1 MKGPLEKMLR
11 YNQIIYRLFAFLSAL
26 FILGTTFSTA
36 IVFADDK
43 SLDTG
48 NDIKD
53 EMIFITS
60 DKLISDNEA
69 GYAEFIGNVRVVQGA
84 AVITANK
91 LKIYFNEGLD
101 NNKNIIAS
109 EESIKKIVANGN
121 VTINSDNRTMKTE
134 HAVYTTATGIVVLS
148 GANSKIIDGNNSI
161 SGSKI
166 TLFRD
171 SGRMQ
176 VESDSGKR
184 VEALI
189 HSGKEG
195 IKEGIK

>member
-1 MKGPLEKMLR
+1 MKGLLEKMLR
-11 YNQIIYRLFAFLSAL
+11 YNQIIYSLFVFFTAL
-26 FILGTTFSTA
+26 FVLGTAFSTA

-48 NDIKD
+48 NDTKD

-69 GYAEFIGNVRVVQGA
+69 GYAEFIGNVRAVQGTT
-84 AVITANK
+84 VIMANK
-91 LKIYFNEGLD
+91 LKIYYNEGLN
-101 NNKNIIAS
+101 NNKNIVAS

-121 VTINSDNRTMKTE
+121 VTIESDNTTMKTE
-134 HAVYTTATGIVVLS
+134 HAVYTTATGTVVLS
-148 GANSKIIDGNNSI
+148 GANSKIVDGNNSI

-166 TLFRD
+166 TLFRN
-171 SGRMQ
+171 SGRIQ
-176 VESDSGKR
+176 VESGSDKR

-189 HSGKEG
+189 YSGEKG
-195 IKEGIK
+195 IK

>member
-1 MKGPLEKMLR
+1 LKELLEKMLR
-11 YNQIIYRLFAFLSAL
+11 YNQIIYCLFAFFTAW
-26 FILGTTFSTA
+26 FILGTTFNTA

-69 GYAEFIGNVRVVQGA
+69 GYAEFIGNVRAVQGTT
-84 AVITANK
+84 VITANK
-91 LKIYFNEGLD
+91 LKIYYKEGLN
-101 NNKNIIAS
+101 NNKNIVAS

-121 VTINSDNRTMKTE
+121 VTIESDNRTMKTE
-134 HAVYTTATGIVVLS
+134 HAVYTTATGTVVLS

-171 SGRMQ
+171 SGRIQ
-176 VESDSGKR
+176 VESGSDKR

-189 HSGKEG
+189 YSGKKG
-195 IKEGIK
+195 IK

>member
-1 MKGPLEKMLR
+1 MLR
-11 YNQIIYRLFAFLSAL
+11 YNQIIYRLFAFFTAL
-26 FILGTTFSTA
+26 FILGTTFSMA

-69 GYAEFIGNVRVVQGA
+69 GYAEFIGNVRAVQGTT
-84 AVITANK
+84 VITANK
-91 LKIYFNEGLD
+91 LKIYYNEGLN
-101 NNKNIIAS
+101 NNKNIVAS

-121 VTINSDNRTMKTE
+121 VTIESDNRTMKTE

-171 SGRMQ
+171 SGQIQ
-176 VESDSGKR
+176 VESGSDKR

-189 HSGKEG
+189 YSGEKG
-195 IKEGIK
+195 IK

>member
-1 MKGPLEKMLR
+1 MLR
-11 YNQIIYRLFAFLSAL
+11 YNQIIYRLFAFFSAL

-69 GYAEFIGNVRVVQGA
+69 GYAEFIGNVRVVQGT

-101 NNKNIIAS
+101 NNKNIVAS

-121 VTINSDNRTMKTE
+121 VTIESDNRTMKTE
-134 HAVYTTATGIVVLS
+134 HAVYTTATGIVVLL

-171 SGRMQ
+171 SGRIQ
-176 VESDSGKR
+176 VESGSDKR

-189 HSGKEG
+189 YSGKKG
-195 IKEGIK
+195 IK

>member
-1 MKGPLEKMLR
+1 MLR
-11 YNQIIYRLFAFLSAL
+11 YNQIIYRLFAFFTAL

-48 NDIKD
+48 NDTKD

-69 GYAEFIGNVRVVQGA
+69 GYAEFIGNVRAVQGTT
-84 AVITANK
+84 VITANK
-91 LKIYFNEGLD
+91 LKIYFNEGLN
-101 NNKNIIAS
+101 NNKNIVAS

-121 VTINSDNRTMKTE
+121 VTIESDNRTMKTE

-171 SGRMQ
+171 SGRIQ
-176 VESDSGKR
+176 VESDSDKR

-189 HSGKEG
+189 YSGKKG
-195 IKEGIK
+195 IK

>member
-1 MKGPLEKMLR
+1 LKVLLEKMLR
-11 YNQIIYRLFAFLSAL
+11 YNQIIYRLFAFFTAL

-69 GYAEFIGNVRVVQGA
+69 GYAEFIGNVRAVQGTT
-84 AVITANK
+84 VITANK
-91 LKIYFNEGLD
+91 LKIYYNESLN
-101 NNKNIIAS
+101 NNKNIVAS

-121 VTINSDNRTMKTE
+121 VTIESDNRTMKTE

-171 SGRMQ
+171 SGRIQ
-176 VESDSGKR
+176 VESGSDKR

-189 HSGKEG
+189 YSGEKG
-195 IKEGIK
+195 IK

>member
-1 MKGPLEKMLR
+1 MLR
-11 YNQIIYRLFAFLSAL
+11 YNQIIYHLFAFFTAL

-69 GYAEFIGNVRVVQGA
+69 GYAEFIGNVRAVQGTT
-84 AVITANK
+84 VITANK
-91 LKIYFNEGLD
+91 LKIYYNEGLN
-101 NNKNIIAS
+101 NNKNIVAS

-121 VTINSDNRTMKTE
+121 VTIESDNRTMKTE
-134 HAVYTTATGIVVLS
+134 HAVYTTATGTVVLS

-171 SGRMQ
+171 SGRIQ
-176 VESDSGKR
+176 VESGSDKR

-189 HSGKEG
+189 YSGKKG
-195 IKEGIK
+195 IK

>member
-1 MKGPLEKMLR
+1 MLR
-11 YNQIIYRLFAFLSAL
+11 YNQIIYRLFAFFTAL

-69 GYAEFIGNVRVVQGA
+69 GCAEFIGNVRAVQGTT
-84 AVITANK
+84 VITANK
-91 LKIYFNEGLD
+91 LKIYYNEGLN
-101 NNKNIIAS
+101 NNKNIVAS

-121 VTINSDNRTMKTE
+121 VTIESDNRTMKTE

-171 SGRMQ
+171 SGRIQ
-176 VESDSGKR
+176 VESGSDKR

-189 HSGKEG
+189 YSGEKG
-195 IKEGIK
+195 IK

>member
-1 MKGPLEKMLR
+1 MKGLLEKMLR
-11 YNQIIYRLFAFLSAL
+11 YNQIIYRLFAFFTAL

-69 GYAEFIGNVRVVQGA
+69 GYAEFIGNVRAVQGTT
-84 AVITANK
+84 VITANK
-91 LKIYFNEGLD
+91 LKIYFNEGLN
-101 NNKNIIAS
+101 NNKNIVAG
-109 EESIKKIVANGN
+109 EESIKKLVANGN
-121 VTINSDNRTMKTE
+121 VTIESDTRTMKAE

-166 TLFRD
+166 ILFRD
-171 SGRMQ
+171 SGRIQ
-176 VESDSGKR
+176 VESDSDKR

-189 HSGKEG
+189 YSGEKG
-195 IKEGIK
+195 IK

>member
-1 MKGPLEKMLR
+1 MKVLLEKMLH
-11 YNQIIYRLFAFLSAL
+11 YNQIIYRLFAFFTAL
-26 FILGTTFSTA
+26 FILGITFSTA

-43 SLDTG
+43 SLDTS

-69 GYAEFIGNVRVVQGA
+69 GYAEFIGNVRAVQGTT
-84 AVITANK
+84 VITANK
-91 LKIYFNEGLD
+91 LKIYYNEGLN
-101 NNKNIIAS
+101 NNKNIVAS

-121 VTINSDNRTMKTE
+121 VTIESDNRTMKTE

-176 VESDSGKR
+176 VESNSDKR

-195 IKEGIK
+195 IK

>member
-1 MKGPLEKMLR
+1 MKGLLEKMLR
-11 YNQIIYRLFAFLSAL
+11 YNQIIYRLFAFFTAL

-69 GYAEFIGNVRVVQGA
+69 GCAEFIGNVRAVQETT
-84 AVITANK
+84 VITADK
-91 LKIYFNEGLD
+91 LKIYYNEGLN
-101 NNKNIIAS
+101 NNKNIVAS

-121 VTINSDNRTMKTE
+121 VTIESDNRTMKTE
-134 HAVYTTATGIVVLS
+134 HAVYTTATGTVVLS

-171 SGRMQ
+171 SGRIQ
-176 VESDSGKR
+176 VESGSDKR

-189 HSGKEG
+189 YSGKKG
-195 IKEGIK
+195 IK

>member
-1 MKGPLEKMLR
+1 MKGLLEKMLR
-11 YNQIIYRLFAFLSAL
+11 YNQIIYRFFAFFTAL

-60 DKLISDNEA
+60 DKLISDNGA
-69 GYAEFIGNVRVVQGA
+69 GYAEFIGNVRAVQGTT
-84 AVITANK
+84 VITANK
-91 LKIYFNEGLD
+91 LKIYYNEGLN
-101 NNKNIIAS
+101 NNKNIVAS

-121 VTINSDNRTMKTE
+121 VTIESDNRTMKTE

-166 TLFRD
+166 TLFRN
-171 SGRMQ
+171 SGRIQ
-176 VESDSGKR
+176 VESGGDKR

-189 HSGKEG
+189 YSGKNG
-195 IKEGIK
+195 IK